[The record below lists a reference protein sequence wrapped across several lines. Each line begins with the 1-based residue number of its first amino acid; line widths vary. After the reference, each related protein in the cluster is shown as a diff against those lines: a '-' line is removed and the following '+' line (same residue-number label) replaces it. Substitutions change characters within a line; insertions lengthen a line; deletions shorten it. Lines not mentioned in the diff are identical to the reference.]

1 MVCFLEN
8 FMGQRYE
15 KKREMFFSG
24 QYPGEAVR
32 CVEIIFSLSCR
43 ATGAY
48 IASVFARSFVENVEV
63 FESERTT
70 NGTSLLV

>member
-1 MVCFLEN
+1 MVCFLETSRDKN
-8 FMGQRYE
+8 S
-15 KKREMFFSG
+15 KKSGKCFFQGSTLAKPFVVWN
-24 QYPGEAVR
+24 Y
-32 CVEIIFSLSCR
+32 FSLSCR
-43 ATGAY
+43 ASGAY